1 MPLPGFLFDRMRAD
15 IRQQMDGVLALSGQL
30 SRHRLTPDAEACVQ
44 SVAEAAL
51 NVRRLLEAVEDLR
64 ALEGGVRFDPQ
75 PTALRELMDGVNERW
90 RRKAAALNVTLLVSY
105 DGDPEASA
113 MADSQ
118 RLMQLFDGFISEA
131 LSGRSRGAVEASLTV
146 LNTEAG
152 VRLVGRVRGGREAA
166 WDSDPDLRFRAVE
179 ARLGLEAALGVLL
192 ARRILADLKGDV
204 RLQANAGAPDTAV
217 FELEMASVATAAPT
231 HASAGGP
238 ARPIHI
244 LVVDDN
250 ATNRMVAQSL
260 VEMFNCTSEAA
271 EDGVEAV
278 EAAARGRFDLILTTA
293 LDQAYQRADQRYR
306 NWCKALA
313 IPLSVILAMI
323 AAFLG
328 IRVAQQA
335 SREVLLFELLVAL
348 AILAFSLQF
357 LASGGQRTLIAAL
370 AAAFAFAS
378 LAL

>member
-105 DGDPEASA
+105 DGDPEAGA

-278 EAAARGRFDLILTTA
+278 EAAARGRFDLILMDIKMPRMDGVAATRAIRALPEPVGSTPVIALTANADPEDVVGYLAAGMNGVVGKPMKPDQLLAAMQQALGDTQA
-293 LDQAYQRADQRYR
+293 LD
-306 NWCKALA
+306 
-313 IPLSVILAMI
+313 
-323 AAFLG
+323 
-328 IRVAQQA
+328 
-335 SREVLLFELLVAL
+335 
-348 AILAFSLQF
+348 
-357 LASGGQRTLIAAL
+357 
-370 AAAFAFAS
+370 AAAA
-378 LAL
+378 